1 MRIQLVLVIHD
12 PVSNSDDRYRGA
24 ATTAAV
30 VLFLDEGRDY
40 FHTLLIFATLAHDRD
55 YN

>member
-1 MRIQLVLVIHD
+1 MSLDVNLVLVITIHD

-24 ATTAAV
+24 ETTAV

-40 FHTLLIFATLAHDRD
+40 FHTLLILATLA
-55 YN
+55 